1 MNFPCRGA
9 VFKLKHEGKNKGMW
23 EAIHNNQR
31 KEKKQVAIAL
41 KQQNEA
47 LKQKKKRKKNIK

>member
-47 LKQKKKRKKNIK
+47 LKQKKKRKKT